1 MHPAHGNGFPV
12 LKSRYDDAE
21 MILAPLFAQA
31 ASTIGAGSTLPLS
44 EALEAML
51 WRLYHDG
58 ATSWPQIPV
67 AAEKFAQ
74 FLGRQLPRDVGLED
88 LVTLR
93 ARDLYLVCALGLGDR
108 TAQTVFESEYM
119 PRVRHA
125 LLQFGTSEP
134 GIADIKQ
141 NLYGRLLEK
150 RDVTVVR
157 SGYGGRGDLGSWL
170 CTCAIR
176 EAGQRHKKRQRE
188 LALEHASEEILR
200 DLHSSPEVA
209 TLTGRLKDVF
219 QESFKEAIA
228 TLSSRE
234 RNLLRYHFLAELSI
248 DQIGAIYHIHRATAA
263 RWVNKA
269 QERLVKKT
277 RELFVMRAQVN
288 AESLPRIMELI
299 ESQLSVNLGNVLKGS
314 TENDPRADGSTEPGG
329 TNGTNGTGGAAS

>member
-1 MHPAHGNGFPV
+1 MERNRG
-12 LKSRYDDAE
+12 SRYDDAD

-31 ASTIGAGSTLPLS
+31 ASTAGSGSTVPPS
-44 EALEAML
+44 EGLEAAL
-51 WRLYHDG
+51 WRMYHEG

-67 AAEKFAQ
+67 SAEKFAQ
-74 FLGRQLPRDVGLED
+74 FLGRQLPSEAALRELAG
-88 LVTLR
+88 LR

-108 TAQTVFESEYM
+108 TAQTIFEGEYM
-119 PRVRHA
+119 QRVRHA

-150 RDVTVVR
+150 RDGTVVR
-157 SGYGGRGDLGSWL
+157 LSYGGRGDLGSWL

-176 EAGQRHKKRQRE
+176 EAGQRHKKQQRE

-209 TLTGRLKDVF
+209 TLTGRLKQVF

-248 DQIGAIYHIHRATAA
+248 DQIGAIYRIHRATAA
-263 RWVNKA
+263 RWVAKA

-277 RELFVMRAQVN
+277 RELFVLRAQVN

-314 TENDPRADGSTEPGG
+314 TEHDPYSGGQGGSGG
-329 TNGTNGTGGAAS
+329 TSETGGKDP